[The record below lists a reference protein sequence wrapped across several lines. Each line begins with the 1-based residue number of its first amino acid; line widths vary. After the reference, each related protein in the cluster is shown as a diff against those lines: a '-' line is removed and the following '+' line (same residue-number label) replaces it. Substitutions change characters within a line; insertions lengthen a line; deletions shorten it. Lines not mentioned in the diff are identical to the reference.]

1 MMDAL
6 DIMVSNLSTLSIPFC
21 WRVSPLARN
30 GATG

>member
-21 WRVSPLARN
+21 WRVSPLA
-30 GATG
+30 ASCTC